1 MQPSGEMRP
10 PISYDPFEARFEE
23 ETVIRVIVAAML
35 VLTAA
40 ATGLAAQAAGAGQ
53 SGRRALLPREREIAL
68 ARSAAPP
75 SVSAD
80 ARVLVLTDSGY
91 VEGAA
96 GTNGVT
102 CLVNRAWLASLEPEC
117 FDAEA
122 AATVMLAEIY
132 RTEQYHRGRSTEE
145 VAREVNARLGDGRL
159 RLPRRPALVYMM
171 SSGQQLIADD
181 GRAVG
186 SWRPHLMLSVP
197 YLTNADLG
205 LPDAPEMRAGFVSDS
220 GKPWATLIIPL
231 RDFVDPPS
239 VTP

>member
-1 MQPSGEMRP
+1 
-10 PISYDPFEARFEE
+10 
-23 ETVIRVIVAAML
+23 VIRVIVGGML
-35 VLTAA
+35 LVTATGA
-40 ATGLAAQAAGAGQ
+40 GLAAQAAGAGQ

-75 SVSAD
+75 SVSAE

-91 VEGAA
+91 VEGAP

-102 CLVNRAWLASLEPEC
+102 CLVNRSWVRSLEPEC

-132 RTEQYHRGRSTEE
+132 RTEQYHRGRPTEE
-145 VAREVNARLGDGRL
+145 VAREVGQRLGDGRL

-171 SSGQQLIADD
+171 SSGQQLVADD

-205 LPDAPEMRAGFVSDS
+205 MPDSPEMRAGFVSDP

-231 RDFVDPPS
+231 RDFIDPPS
-239 VTP
+239 AAP

>member
-1 MQPSGEMRP
+1 
-10 PISYDPFEARFEE
+10 
-23 ETVIRVIVAAML
+23 VIRAIVGGML
-35 VLTAA
+35 VMTVVGPA
-40 ATGLAAQAAGAGQ
+40 LAAQAAGAGQ

-80 ARVLVLTDSGY
+80 ARVLVLTDSGF
-91 VEGAA
+91 VEGAP
-96 GTNGVT
+96 GTNDVT
-102 CLVNRAWLASLEPEC
+102 CLVNRTWLNSLEPEC

-132 RTEQYHRGRSTEE
+132 RTEQYHRGRPTED
-145 VAREVNARLGDGRL
+145 VTREVNERLGDGRL

-205 LPDAPEMRAGFVSDS
+205 LPDRPEMRAAFVSDP

-239 VTP
+239 TAP